1 MPHQLMR
8 VPSAGGTASR
18 SRTGRVRSA
27 RDIPG
32 RYPGRYPGRLSRA
45 GPCHPIAT
53 VPSESRFIDALAF
66 SARQPPRRRQ
76 LRRHRHDAQPRQP
89 APPRP
94 RRDHADGDRPQIAA
108 SASTVG
114 YLAFSVPALI
124 AGTATSRY
132 GPHKTTQVYSVAIAV
147 LVTAAPASF
156 PFRHRSPADGPE
168 LAAAQPDPLP
178 GPRTVPGQAPPH
190 KAGPQSWPPGPAP
203 CRSAPRTG
211 RSQPAPGPNRRSPH
225 TDRRSP
231 HTAVSA
237 GPGRLL
243 IWWHCLR

>member
-1 MPHQLMR
+1 M
-8 VPSAGGTASR
+8 
-18 SRTGRVRSA
+18 
-27 RDIPG
+27 
-32 RYPGRYPGRLSRA
+32 
-45 GPCHPIAT
+45 
-53 VPSESRFIDALAF
+53 
-66 SARQPPRRRQ
+66 
-76 LRRHRHDAQPRQP
+76 
-89 APPRP
+89 
-94 RRDHADGDRPQIAA
+94 
-108 SASTVG
+108 
-114 YLAFSVPALI
+114 
-124 AGTATSRY
+124 
-132 GPHKTTQVYSVAIAV
+132 AIAV

-178 GPRTVPGQAPPH
+178 GPRTVPGQVPPH

-243 IWWHCLR
+243 IWWHCLRQPRAAAVPGPGSSPRPRPLHPVPGNPHPAPRSQTTAPTPANARASSHRQPTRNSQLRTRFGLCCHASPGTPNGGSRAVAPQELSHVPR